1 MKIKYFTI
9 LLNILVFCQCS
20 SATSVEKD
28 QRCKQIGERAN
39 KLLLEYMFL
48 EDTTFARLDTA
59 LFLIDSIICDC
70 PKYYAGLSTSKLKIL
85 CLKKEYSE
93 AISYTQTLNEKR
105 IYPQNKSILLKRF
118 YAMQSQYKGDTISRN
133 KFIKEIVIE
142 LRDSVSNYSA
152 EIDSVLQLPNVL
164 DILKSDKWLIVT
176 QYYYYR
182 AQIEGVNKMYDE
194 LDSFQKR
201 INGNQKFFNLLLK
214 KPLEDDFMEFN
225 GI

>member
-1 MKIKYFTI
+1 MKIKYFII
-9 LLNILVFCQCS
+9 LLNILIFCQCS
-20 SATSVEKD
+20 SATIIEKD

-39 KLLLEYMFL
+39 KLRLEYLFL
-48 EDTTFARLDTA
+48 KDTTFARLDTA
-59 LFLIDSIICDC
+59 LSLIDSIICDC

-93 AISYTQTLNEKR
+93 AISYTKTLNEKG
-105 IYPQNKSILLKRF
+105 IYPQTKSVLLKRF

-133 KFIKEIVIE
+133 KFIKGIVIE
-142 LRDSVSNYSA
+142 LRDTLSNVK
-152 EIDSVLQLPNVL
+152 IDSILQLPNDL
-164 DILKSDKWLIVT
+164 DILRSGKGFILM

-182 AQIEGVNKMYDE
+182 AQIEGVNKISNE

-201 INGNQKFFNLLLK
+201 INGNQKFFNRLLK